1 MKILI
6 VGGGKVGYYMAKTL
20 LDHGHEAHVLERDAA
35 LCEQIANEL
44 DIPVTCG
51 DGSTVE
57 YLRAAGCGD
66 CQALV
71 AVTGRDEE
79 NLITCQID
87 KKAFNVSRTVA
98 RVNNPKNTVILRK
111 LGVDI
116 VVSSTENL
124 ARILERE
131 VETAAIRQLLSLA
144 GGTATLVEIQI
155 PEHFKYHG
163 MSLAQIPVS
172 QDAVVISITR
182 AGELLIPR
190 GNTLVCEGDKVL
202 CVARDAAMH
211 QLVSDWGLNPNG

>member
-20 LDHGHEAHVLERDAA
+20 LAHGHEAHVLEQDEA
-35 LCEQIANEL
+35 LCMQIANEL

-51 DGSTVE
+51 DGSMIE
-57 YLRAAGCGD
+57 YLRAAGCGE

-71 AVTGRDEE
+71 AVTGRDEV
-79 NLITCQID
+79 NLITCQIA
-87 KKAFNVSRTVA
+87 KKEFGVKKTVA

-144 GGTATLVEIQI
+144 GGTATLVELLI
-155 PEHFKYHG
+155 PSPFKYHG
-163 MSLAQIPVS
+163 QSLSQIPITE
-172 QDAVVISITR
+172 DAVIISITR
-182 AGELLIPR
+182 HGELLIPR
-190 GNTLVCEGDKVL
+190 GNTLLCEGDKVL
-202 CVARDAAMH
+202 CVAKDEAMH
-211 QLVSDWGLNPNG
+211 SLVKDWNLGDA

>member
-20 LDHGHEAHVLERDAA
+20 LDHGHEAHVLEKDAA
-35 LCEQIANEL
+35 LCVQIANEL

-51 DGSTVE
+51 DGSMVE
-57 YLRAAGCGD
+57 YLRAAGCGE

-71 AVTGRDEE
+71 AVTGRDEV
-79 NLITCQID
+79 NLVTCQIA
-87 KKAFNVSRTVA
+87 KKEFNVKRTVA
-98 RVNNPKNTVILRK
+98 RVNNPKNTVILRR

-131 VETAAIRQLLSLA
+131 VETAAIRQVLTLA
-144 GGTATLVEIQI
+144 GGTATLVEILI
-155 PEHFKYHG
+155 PSPFKYHG
-163 MSLAQIPVS
+163 KSLAEIPIS
-172 QDAVVISITR
+172 QDAVIISITR

-190 GNTLVCEGDKVL
+190 GNTLLCEGDKVL
-202 CVARDAAMH
+202 CVARDEAMH
-211 QLVSDWGLNPNG
+211 QLTLDWGLTSN

>member
-20 LDHGHEAHVLERDAA
+20 LDHGHEAHVLEKDAA
-35 LCEQIANEL
+35 LCVQIANEL

-51 DGSTVE
+51 DGSMVE
-57 YLRAAGCGD
+57 YLRAAGCGE

-71 AVTGRDEE
+71 AVTGRDEV
-79 NLITCQID
+79 NLVTCQIA
-87 KKAFNVSRTVA
+87 KKEFNVKRTVA
-98 RVNNPKNTVILRK
+98 RVNNPKNTVILRR

-131 VETAAIRQLLSLA
+131 VETAAIRQVLSLA
-144 GGTATLVEIQI
+144 GGTATLMEILI
-155 PEHFKYHG
+155 PSPFKYHG
-163 MSLAQIPVS
+163 KSLAEIPIS
-172 QDAVVISITR
+172 QDAVIISITR

-190 GNTLVCEGDKVL
+190 GNTLLCEGDKVL
-202 CVARDAAMH
+202 CVARDEAMH
-211 QLVSDWGLNPNG
+211 QLTLDWGLTAN